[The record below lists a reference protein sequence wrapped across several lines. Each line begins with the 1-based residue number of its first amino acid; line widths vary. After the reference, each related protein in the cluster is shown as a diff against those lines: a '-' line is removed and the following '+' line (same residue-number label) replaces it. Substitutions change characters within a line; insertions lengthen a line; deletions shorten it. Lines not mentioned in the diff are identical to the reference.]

1 MRMKKV
7 LYKKVAVI
15 FAVLLLFAAGQISVF
30 AVVGDIDQNGRL
42 QSADARLLLR
52 YSVGM
57 ERLSE
62 TVLQGCDVSY
72 DDRINTADARLL
84 LRAALRIDS
93 LDYYD
98 RYYMHANFTNSATGT
113 VTTLD
118 TAWMDG
124 QVLIYADAQTAL
136 IYDGDQSVAL
146 VNDALRQYSVL
157 SFSQFQREYPGHA
170 GYFANGAEALC
181 WSENLPTP
189 LFLRDQGFTSTSQ
202 TVNGRV
208 CTVYRKQFSSGY
220 QSYAF
225 DSTHMPVKSEF
236 FADGSLMTLD
246 FLSFSRNPYRLFTDY
261 LSYTKVN

>member
-72 DDRINTADARLL
+72 DDRINTAGARLL

-93 LDYYD
+93 LGYYD
-98 RYYMHANFTNSATGT
+98 RY
-113 VTTLD
+113 
-118 TAWMDG
+118 
-124 QVLIYADAQTAL
+124 
-136 IYDGDQSVAL
+136 
-146 VNDALRQYSVL
+146 
-157 SFSQFQREYPGHA
+157 
-170 GYFANGAEALC
+170 
-181 WSENLPTP
+181 
-189 LFLRDQGFTSTSQ
+189 
-202 TVNGRV
+202 
-208 CTVYRKQFSSGY
+208 
-220 QSYAF
+220 
-225 DSTHMPVKSEF
+225 
-236 FADGSLMTLD
+236 
-246 FLSFSRNPYRLFTDY
+246 
-261 LSYTKVN
+261 